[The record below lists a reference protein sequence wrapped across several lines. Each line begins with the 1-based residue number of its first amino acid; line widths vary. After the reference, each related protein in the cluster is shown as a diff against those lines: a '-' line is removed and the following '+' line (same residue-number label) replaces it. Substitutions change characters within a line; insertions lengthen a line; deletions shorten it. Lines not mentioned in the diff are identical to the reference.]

1 MSLPLIYGWHMRNE
15 RKFAYQAKKIHQLE
29 EALKQAKSSA
39 AVLENENRS
48 IRRKYEAALETIERM
63 KLEHQAY
70 AEGNAAVITGAIEAR
85 KQYEALIAECFA
97 AKSEYEK
104 QMTKLIGGIGNTGRH

>member
-1 MSLPLIYGWHMRNE
+1 MSLPLIYGGHMRNE

-29 EALKQAKSSA
+29 EALKQAKSSI
-39 AVLENENRS
+39 AVLENENSS
-48 IRRKYEAALETIERM
+48 IRRKYEAAL
-63 KLEHQAY
+63 
-70 AEGNAAVITGAIEAR
+70 ITGAIEAR